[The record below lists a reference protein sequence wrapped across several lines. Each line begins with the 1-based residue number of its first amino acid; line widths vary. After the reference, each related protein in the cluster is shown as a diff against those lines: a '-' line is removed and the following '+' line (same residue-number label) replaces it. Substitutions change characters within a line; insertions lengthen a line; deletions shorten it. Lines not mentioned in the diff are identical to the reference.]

1 MFRALEKQSRYPNT
15 PADLGLIH
23 SQANKSEMV
32 YLVPLAIMA
41 FGQAWR
47 RPGVL
52 TALLPA
58 PKLSPGGQ
66 PCSRGR
72 WRVPCQSTF
81 STRREFPEKD
91 VVRWS
96 RPRQDDDAFF
106 SQSGHGVTWVG
117 GGAVSRPRRMHSTAR
132 ARMDSSTRMDSRART
147 GVANLLAQFGSQGT
161 NPMDLL
167 YVRACVAEVYLQS
180 E

>member
-117 GGAVSRPRRMHSTAR
+117 GVPSRDHAGCIQQPARGWIVAQGWIHAQEPVSLISWPNLVPKAP
-132 ARMDSSTRMDSRART
+132 TRWT
-147 GVANLLAQFGSQGT
+147 CYT
-161 NPMDLL
+161 C
-167 YVRACVAEVYLQS
+167 VRA
-180 E
+180 